1 MRFHDPHRPAIP
13 QGKSCVAQTA
23 CDVRMPHPSSDGA
36 RADPMTQNS
45 VPTVPDAHT
54 AQAASNRPQQ
64 QAPQQH
70 EIPLAMVLGQP
81 VLQIPQDLYIPPDAL
96 EIILEAFEGPLDL
109 LLYLIRR
116 QNLDILD
123 IPVAEI
129 TRQYVDY
136 IQAMHELR
144 FELAAEY
151 LVMAAILAE
160 IKSRMLLPRSA
171 EVEGLEDDPRADLV
185 RRLQEYER
193 FKQAAEDVDALP
205 RMDRDTSP
213 ASAFVPDRASVKLPP
228 AVDLREMLLALHDVL
243 KRAELFTGHAIKRDA
258 LSVRQRMGELLTR
271 LADGSFHRF
280 ESLFEAREGKLGV
293 VVTFLSI
300 LELAKERLLDVV
312 QEQVSD
318 ARQGE
323 RRPPAPIYVKSLATG
338 GDSALDLTSE
348 FDEDAEAANDS

>member
-1 MRFHDPHRPAIP
+1 
-13 QGKSCVAQTA
+13 
-23 CDVRMPHPSSDGA
+23 
-36 RADPMTQNS
+36 MTQS
-45 VPTVPDAHT
+45 STSTAGAPEATAGPHGAHHPT
-54 AQAASNRPQQ
+54 QQ
-64 QAPQQH
+64 
-70 EIPLAMVLGQP
+70 EMPLAVVLGQP

-136 IQAMHELR
+136 IQAMHEMR

-160 IKSRMLLPRSA
+160 IKSRMLLPRPASD
-171 EVEGLEDDPRADLV
+171 EGLEDDPRADLV

-193 FKQAAEDVDALP
+193 FKQAAEDIDTLP
-205 RMDRDTSP
+205 RQDRDTSV

-228 AVDLREMLLALHDVL
+228 EVDLREMLLALHDVL

-258 LSVRQRMGELLTR
+258 LSVRQRMGEVLTR
-271 LADGSFHRF
+271 LGDGAFHRF
-280 ESLFEAREGKLGV
+280 ESLFEAREGRLGV

-312 QEQVSD
+312 QEGP
-318 ARQGE
+318 A
-323 RRPPAPIYVKSLATG
+323 APIYVKSLATG
-338 GDSALDLTSE
+338 GEAPEEFASE
-348 FDEDAEAANDS
+348 FDEEDAP